1 MKGLH
6 LFLFVLAANLLIV
19 LPGSARDESSQIMT
33 LAQSEL
39 DSLWHGAPFT
49 LSIVKGEKGETEER
63 DAFCI
68 RKGDT
73 LHIESTSA
81 SGLLYGAY
89 FLLRSQAMGDG
100 CLCQTFGS
108 VEVIRQQPVFALRL
122 LSEPRGL
129 ARIFRRGL
137 LEDYARQN
145 ASVGIN
151 GIVIAGE
158 ADDDPTEPL
167 TRAEELKIEQTLSRF
182 AIHIYRT
189 DSLSQPVITLPADER
204 QQQQLLYLADSWQQ
218 LLVTGLST
226 IPKAIGCVTLSNITL
241 PEEGGWCGHPFAEAN
256 WYAFGRLSW
265 DPQLTTH
272 QIAYEWLSKTF
283 HESPLF
289 VRPMIEVMRESSGA
303 GVEEV
308 KRMIETWQQMT
319 RFVDAKRYQQVEES
333 LNDQLLQLLIHQRAA
348 SKQ

>member
-1 MKGLH
+1 MKGLL
-6 LFLFVLAANLLIV
+6 LFLFVLAANLLTV
-19 LPGSARDESSQIMT
+19 RTGLACDDSSQIM
-33 LAQSEL
+33 AQAQAEL

-49 LSIVKGEKGETEER
+49 LSIVKEEKGDSER
-63 DAFCI
+63 SGAFCI

-73 LHIESTSA
+73 LHIESSSA

-89 FLLRSQAMGDG
+89 FLLRLQAMGDG
-100 CLCQTFGS
+100 CLCQTFGG
-108 VEVIRQQPVFALRL
+108 VDVIRQQPVFALRL
-122 LSEPRGL
+122 LSEPSGL

-189 DSLSQPVITLPADER
+189 DSLSPPVITLPADDR
-204 QQQQLLYLADSWQQ
+204 QQQQLLYLADTWQR
-218 LLVTGLST
+218 LLVDGLDT
-226 IPKAIGCVTLSNITL
+226 IPESIGCVTLSNITL

-265 DPQLTTH
+265 DPQLTSH

-289 VRPMIEVMRESSGA
+289 VRPMIEVMRESPEA

-308 KRMIETWQQMT
+308 KRMIDIWQQMT
-319 RFVDAKRYQQVEES
+319 RFVDAKRYLQVEES
-333 LNDQLLQLLIHQRAA
+333 LNNQLLQLLIHQHAA
-348 SKQ
+348 TKQ